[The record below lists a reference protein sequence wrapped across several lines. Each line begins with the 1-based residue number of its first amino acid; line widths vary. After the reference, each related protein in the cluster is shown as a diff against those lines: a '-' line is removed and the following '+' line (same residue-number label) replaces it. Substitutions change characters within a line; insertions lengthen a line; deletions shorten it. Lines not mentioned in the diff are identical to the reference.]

1 MSLAEVREKMALAC
15 KAAGRTPD
23 SVSLVAVSKSQPM
36 ERIRAVLDEGHR
48 VFGENRV
55 QEAAEHWLPLREE
68 YKGTKLHFIGHLQT
82 NKAREAVSLFDCIET
97 VDSEK
102 LASALKNEMEK
113 QGRSLPCFLQVNTGE
128 EEQKGG
134 AAPKALEK
142 LLRFCR
148 EEAQLDV
155 QGLMCIPP
163 QDEIPDL
170 HFALLHKLGSE
181 FNIKNLSMGMSG
193 DFETAIR
200 YGSTH
205 IRVGSAIFG
214 IRENRKAV

>member
-1 MSLAEVREKMALAC
+1 MSLTEVRKKVAQAC
-15 KAAGRTPD
+15 KDAGRGPD
-23 SVSLVAVSKSQPM
+23 SVFLVAVSKSQPM
-36 ERIRAVLDEGHR
+36 ERIRAVLGEGHR

-68 YKGTKLHFIGHLQT
+68 YKDTKLHFIGHLQT
-82 NKAREAVSLFDCIET
+82 NKAKEAVSLFDCIET

-113 QGRSLPCFLQVNTGE
+113 QGRDLPCFLQVNTGE

-134 AAPKALEK
+134 VAPKDVEK

-148 EEAQLDV
+148 EEALLSIE
-155 QGLMCIPP
+155 GLMCIPP
-163 QDEIPDL
+163 QDEIPDM
-170 HFALLHKLGSE
+170 HFALLRKLGSE
-181 FNIKNLSMGMSG
+181 FNIKYLSMGMSA

-205 IRVGSAIFG
+205 IRVGSALFG
-214 IRENRKAV
+214 IRENRKTV